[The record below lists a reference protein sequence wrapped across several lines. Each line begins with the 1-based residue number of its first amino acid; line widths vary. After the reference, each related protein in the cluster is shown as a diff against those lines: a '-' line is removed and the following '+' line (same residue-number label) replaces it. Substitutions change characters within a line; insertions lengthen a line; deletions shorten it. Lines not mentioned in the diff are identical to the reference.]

1 MIKLNVKGM
10 HCASCEA
17 ILKEDVGAV
26 SGVTNVKADHKK
38 GVVSFDGPQS
48 ALPQVKAAIEKDGYS
63 VE

>member
-1 MIKLNVKGM
+1 MIKLKVSGM
-10 HCASCEA
+10 HCSSCEM

-26 SGVTNVKADHKK
+26 SGVSNVTADYKK
-38 GVVSFDGPQS
+38 GVVSFEGPQS